1 MFDWWNVLG
10 SLVRVHAWA
19 QALTVLFLVL
29 TASSALLTWKTGSRI
44 ADLKTRSA
52 PQAAPA
58 PSPQEPAPVP
68 QTVPVP
74 LTVPAAPVP
83 QPVPAAPVAKPVPA
97 APVAP
102 PAAAAPRPEAPQR
115 HLEGQ
120 TRVKLLALLKQRP
133 KGKVEITFM
142 KGDGESQVFAGEIA
156 ELVGSAGWQ
165 TTRLGPMAEF
175 PGSSG
180 LHFMIKSIDA
190 EPENTKFLIHSFIEA
205 GLKPSTELN
214 KTLREDTLLLV
225 VGHR

>member
-29 TASSALLTWKTGSRI
+29 SASSILLTVKTASRI
-44 ADLKTRSA
+44 AALKVQGA
-52 PQAAPA
+52 PQVAAQEPQPKPEAPKQTVTQEMPKPAPAPAVKAAVPPFVPPAPAQAAPA
-58 PSPQEPAPVP
+58 QPAEV
-68 QTVPVP
+68 
-74 LTVPAAPVP
+74 
-83 QPVPAAPVAKPVPA
+83 
-97 APVAP
+97 
-102 PAAAAPRPEAPQR
+102 PQR
-115 HLEGQ
+115 HLDGPS
-120 TRVKLLALLKQRP
+120 RARLLTLLKERP
-133 KGKVEITFM
+133 KGKVEVTYM
-142 KGDGESQVFAGEIA
+142 KGDGESQAFAGEIA

-175 PGSSG
+175 PGSAG

-190 EPENTKFLIHSFIEA
+190 EPENTKFIIHSFIEA

-214 KTLREDTLLLV
+214 KTLREDMLLLV